1 MISLPLP
8 DSKREKN
15 PGNYEDDEPAFLKI
29 NIYPKV
35 LKKGEFN
42 YKLLH
47 NQNKIQGSNV
57 PLHIENA
64 HTPAMVKHCLKQSIS
79 LLIS

>member
-1 MISLPLP
+1 MIVNDDLPTITK

-15 PGNYEDDEPAFLKI
+15 PRNYEDDEPAFLKI
-29 NIYPKV
+29 NIY
-35 LKKGEFN
+35 
-42 YKLLH
+42 
-47 NQNKIQGSNV
+47 QNKIQDSNV
-57 PLHIENA
+57 PLHRENA

>member
-1 MISLPLP
+1 M
-8 DSKREKN
+8 
-15 PGNYEDDEPAFLKI
+15 
-29 NIYPKV
+29 

>member
-1 MISLPLP
+1 M
-8 DSKREKN
+8 
-15 PGNYEDDEPAFLKI
+15 
-29 NIYPKV
+29 

-42 YKLLH
+42 YKLSDKQIITQGKRKLY
-47 NQNKIQGSNV
+47 NQNKMQGSNV
-57 PLHIENA
+57 PLHRENA